1 VTVNPLVAGP
11 VVTSTAVSGLGV
23 VESVSDLCSSLR
35 SGSWVAAGLAGVGA
49 ALDVAASVI
58 DPLGSLIGA
67 GLGWVMDHLEPL
79 KGWLNDLAGDAGAV
93 LGFAGTWDNIA
104 AAMSGASGELT
115 RVVRADLELMSGDSI
130 DAYRAYAQGLAAKI
144 GSTGESAAAMS
155 SALQVCAQV
164 VQAVHDVVRD
174 TLAQLAGSIISWAAE
189 AVFTLGLATP
199 VIVGQVSTR
208 VSALATRIGKH
219 VTDVVHTA
227 KNLSGLLDTL
237 KDLLRRLVVG
247 ARRGAPDAA
256 PRSRSHAVPTPTK
269 KPLPDLS
276 HLDDIRPRV
285 GHEGNL
291 DEWAE
296 QVSVAHGELTPGE
309 VKAIYRYTTDD
320 GYQEMNGYLRN
331 PSSYSPQD
339 AARIQRDIDDAVAG
353 MDKLPQYS
361 GKTYRGTDMPH
372 AVLDTWQPG
381 AIVKDEAFWSTT
393 TDADVG
399 LRFRNGGEFF
409 VTITDGTG
417 VDIQALSHYGDEA
430 EILVR
435 PGTSYEVLTRDWNP
449 SGYWDL
455 TAREVPR

>member
-1 VTVNPLVAGP
+1 MVAGP

-67 GLGWVMDHLEPL
+67 GLGWLMDHLEPL

-130 DAYRAYAQGLAAKI
+130 DAYRVYAQGLAAKI

-237 KDLLRRLVVG
+237 KDLLRRL
-247 ARRGAPDAA
+247 AS
-256 PRSRSHAVPTPTK
+256 RSRRTSGEAASQKMPTPTPAPARYGVAFFGQSNLK
-269 KPLPDLS
+269 YYPANGATLGTPSSPFFHMPLEDAAVVRTPDDALRASGRSPSLEAEVIRSGRTGDPEIYGISFPLEGLS
-276 HLDDIRPRV
+276 P
-285 GHEGNL
+285 
-291 DEWAE
+291 
-296 QVSVAHGELTPGE
+296 SVAT
-309 VKAIYRYTTDD
+309 RTDA
-320 GYQEMNGYLRN
+320 GSWPHFIEGGHTAVRM
-331 PSSYSPQD
+331 
-339 AARIQRDIDDAVAG
+339 DDA
-353 MDKLPQYS
+353 
-361 GKTYRGTDMPH
+361 
-372 AVLDTWQPG
+372 PG
-381 AIVKDEAFWSTT
+381 
-393 TDADVG
+393 
-399 LRFRNGGEFF
+399 
-409 VTITDGTG
+409 
-417 VDIQALSHYGDEA
+417 
-430 EILVR
+430 R
-435 PGTSYEVLTRDWNP
+435 PGTGGYLLNSTREHVIRGGPPVPAGSVLFQLMPDGSWRKVLDFT
-449 SGYWDL
+449 
-455 TAREVPR
+455 